1 MKARFLAL
9 AALVLGLA
17 SCQTEPEGLDVNV
30 GGEVDT
36 TITVSI
42 PETETRAGGTNS
54 ALSVFE
60 NGILDAEN
68 VTMRYIMQVYYKGQE
83 SQAEPQVEYSDD
95 KSVNFGVR
103 LVPDR
108 EYTFVVWAD
117 VVKKND
123 AGEWADWHYNTINDE
138 TNRIDLANITVIDN
152 EWVAMD
158 ESRDAFTVSE
168 VVTDYNG
175 AKTIELKLK
184 RPFAKLRVITTDME
198 ALNDLQIAPAYATVE
213 YKTAYRAAFNAFTS
227 AAVAANDSDKKTH
240 NVFQIADY
248 ADQTGANKVLFTDYF
263 FAENGDAVSFVLNVY
278 EDAAHQNLIKSNNF
292 STDIAVNRNYLTTIQ
307 GNILTDG
314 NKIEVEVKD
323 AFENSQNPNDK
334 PYYNEIVEVNNASEL
349 KEALEAVNSST
360 TNEETIIVLGDDIN
374 LNDLFAQTQS
384 MTRAAAD
391 TTDPCLTIN
400 SGKSLTIDLGSKT
413 LTATTYISDNNGD
426 GIIRANED
434 NQFIFNVFGTLTIA
448 NGTIEYKHEDTNMG
462 WNAATSIFNV
472 TAGGVLN
479 LNGVTAKNLGGSDMG
494 FVAHLNN
501 WGEVTLNVDNC
512 TLESNYVAVRVF
524 NSGPDMNN
532 VTIKNST
539 LNGVSAAFWVH
550 NYTVEDFGS
559 EAKAE
564 AQKELLNLDIFDES
578 NTFSPILGIRYG
590 FTNSLRFDSYGITR
604 SEKDGVVTLGK
615 LFGNGVVRRYVA
627 GDENNVI
634 KKVIVDEGITTFENR
649 TFRKFHALETIEL
662 PSTLTTIGVNGKG
675 NDDTT
680 GTAVFQGCE
689 NLKNIVI
696 PESVTIIDKGTFYG
710 CSSLESINIPS
721 GVTRIEESTL
731 RATGLVSVEFHE
743 GVTYFGA
750 QAFRDCK
757 QLKEVIINAPEFTME
772 GNTFG
777 IMAAPFTPMTI
788 YVANA
793 EMKTYVESKLTAHDK
808 TYITVK
814 APATV
819 TDKASLQAAM
829 AEAIKAGEKNI
840 FIDGT
845 NFSGDLNYGFSNANL
860 PADVTVTIRNAKVT
874 ATSKWNYLNGKLVF
888 ENCEFTAGLYSIH
901 FDDNDG
907 VGDVVFKNCKL
918 VGWLPFAAINSVTF
932 EGCHLTGNGSYA
944 LIRSYA
950 NLTLKNCVIDTT
962 LANHTDEYTDGV
974 QVINATLTEEN
985 VTYIDNHTTYLQN
998 VLKDGKHVVLS
1009 NNLTINEGE
1018 MMTAPYGNKMALS
1031 QKGGVFDGNGKNI
1044 SVTAG
1049 GDNYVV
1055 MTNGGTIK
1063 NLDIDRGFRGIVL
1076 MSPAQDVYVDNV
1088 NIGVDDEVCYTINT
1102 AEGDGTYSLYVSNS
1116 ALNGWCSIGTA
1127 VKYVSFTDCT
1137 FGQGTY
1143 YTDVYGRL
1151 VKPYVDALFEN
1162 CDFCNKCYIDLSAF
1176 VGTKVVVK
1184 NCTVNGV
1191 KITAENWTSLVAP
1204 EATCGEGQ
1212 ISVELKDG
1220 TYLTAENVVDYIV
1233 FE

>member
-17 SCQTEPEGLDVNV
+17 SCQTEPEGLNVNV

-36 TITVSI
+36 TITVTI
-42 PETETRAGGTNS
+42 PDTETRAGGNYS
-54 ALSVFE
+54 AKGAF
-60 NGILDAEN
+60 GN
-68 VTMRYIMQVYYKGQE
+68 VDWSQYTVRYIFEVYYGETGVQKQVYYT
-83 SQAEPQVEYSDD
+83 DD
-95 KSVNFGVR
+95 MTASFPVR
-103 LVPDR
+103 LVPGR
-108 EYTFVVWAD
+108 HYNFVAWAD
-117 VVKKND
+117 VVPQANV
-123 AGEWADWHYNTINDE
+123 TE
-138 TNRIDLANITVIDN
+138 TNKALPYDDNVVENHYDADDLNAITLN
-152 EWVAMD
+152 STWVAMD
-158 ESRDAFTVSE
+158 ETRDAYSGFHNT
-168 VVTDYNG
+168 NG
-175 AKTIELKLK
+175 GEKYTGSSSINIRMT
-184 RPFAKLRVITTDME
+184 RPFAKLRVITTDMNE
-198 ALNDLQIAPAYATVE
+198 LNALGITPVSAKVTYSAFSHQS
-213 YKTAYRAAFNAFTS
+213 FNALEGTYS
-227 AAVAANDSDKKTH
+227 GEISSKTH
-240 NVFQIADY
+240 TYTIADY

-263 FAENGDAVSFVLNVY
+263 FADDNDVVKFQLDVY
-278 EDAAHQNLIKSNNF
+278 EKGVDNQNETTLIKHNDF
-292 STDIAVNRNYLTTIQ
+292 TTDIPVQRNYLTTIQ

-314 NKIEVEVKD
+314 NNITVTVENDGAFDGENIE
-323 AFENSQNPNDK
+323 N
-334 PYYNEIVEVNNASEL
+334 IVEVNNATEFQNAI
-349 KEALEAVNSST
+349 ENAENG
-360 TNEETIIVLGDDIN
+360 EETVIVLGQDIN
-374 LNDLFAQTQS
+374 LNDLFAQTQAV
-384 MTRAAAD
+384 TRASS
-391 TTDPCLTIN
+391 TDPSLTIAA
-400 SGKSLTIDLGSKT
+400 GKSLTFDLNGKKLS
-413 LTATTYISDNNGD
+413 ATSTQTGKNYNMFDV
-426 GIIRANED
+426 R
-434 NQFIFNVFGTLTIA
+434 GTLTVQ
-448 NGTIEYKHEDTNMG
+448 NGTIEYEHKGENMG
-462 WNAATSIFNV
+462 WNSSTNLFNV

-479 LNGVTAKNLGGSDMG
+479 LGGVTAKNLGGSDMG

-512 TLESNYVAVRVF
+512 ILESNYVAVRVF

-539 LNGVSAAFWVH
+539 LKGVSAAFWVH
-550 NYTVEDFGS
+550 NYTVEDFGT

-564 AQKELLNLDIFDES
+564 AQKALLNLNIFDES
-578 NTFSPILGIRYG
+578 NTFSPILGIRFG

-604 SEKDGVVTLGK
+604 SEKDSVVTLGK

-627 GDENNVI
+627 GDENNTI
-634 KKVIVDEGITTFENR
+634 KKVIVGEGITTFENR

-721 GVTRIEESTL
+721 GVTRIEESSL
-731 RATGLVSVEFHE
+731 RATGLKKVEFHA
-743 GVTYFGA
+743 GVTYFGE

-757 QLKEVIINAPEFTME
+757 QLTEVVINAPEFTME

-777 IMAAPFTPMTI
+777 IMAAPYTPMTI

-793 EMKTYVESKLTAHDK
+793 DMKAYVESKLTAHAK

-814 APATV
+814 APVAV

-829 AEAIKAGEKNI
+829 ADAIKAGEKNI

-860 PADVTVTIRNAKVT
+860 PAGVTVTIRNAKVT
-874 ATSKWNYLNGKLVF
+874 ATSKWNCLNGKLVF

-950 NLTLKNCVIDTT
+950 DLTLKNCIIDTT

-974 QVINATLTEEN
+974 HVIAPATLTENN
-985 VTYIDNHTTYLQN
+985 VTYIDNHTAYLQN
-998 VLKDGKHVVLS
+998 VLKAGKHVVLS
-1009 NNLTINEGE
+1009 SDLTINEGE
-1018 MMTAPYGNKMALS
+1018 MMTAPYGNKMALHHN
-1031 QKGGVFDGNGKNI
+1031 GGLFDGNKKTL
-1044 SVTAG
+1044 SVTIG
-1049 GDNYVV
+1049 GDNYAV
-1055 MTNGGTIK
+1055 MTSGGTIK
-1063 NLDIDRGFRGIVL
+1063 DLTIDNGFRGVL
-1076 MSPAQDVYVDNV
+1076 IMSPKETIYLENV
-1088 NIGVDDEVCYTINT
+1088 VSGGDGVCYALNT
-1102 AEGDGTYSLYVSNS
+1102 AEGDSTQDLVATNCTFD
-1116 ALNGWCSIGTA
+1116 GWCSWSEIKSAT
-1127 VKYVSFTDCT
+1127 FTNCT
-1137 FGQGTY
+1137 FGQGKY
-1143 YTDVYGRL
+1143 YTNVSGRL
-1151 VKPYVDALFEN
+1151 GKPYVNTVFDGCN
-1162 CDFCNKCYIDLSAF
+1162 FCSKYYLDLSALKANQ
-1176 VGTKVVVK
+1176 KVIVK

-1204 EATCGEGQ
+1204 ENTCGEGQ
-1212 ISVELKDG
+1212 ISVELKNG
-1220 TYLTAENVVDYIV
+1220 TFLTADNLADYIV